1 MGPHMN
7 GFDSVLIANRGEIA
21 VRIARGARAVGCR
34 SVAVYSS
41 ADAQALHVQQADM
54 AVAIG
59 PAPAAE
65 SYLAVD
71 KLIAAAK
78 ASGAQAIH
86 PGYGFLAENAD
97 FARAV
102 EAAGLIF
109 IGPTPEAIDLMGRK
123 RAAKQRMIE
132 AGVPCVP
139 GYEGQ
144 AQDDDTLI
152 AEGERIGFPLMV
164 KASAGGGGRGMRL
177 VERKADLAEAIRGAR
192 SEAASAFGSDEL
204 ILEKAVLGA
213 RHVEIQVLAD
223 MHGHVIHLGER
234 DCSVQRRHQK
244 VVEEAPSP
252 AVDAELRARMGQAAV
267 DAAAAIGYRGAGTV
281 EFLLDA
287 SGAFYFME
295 MNTRLQ
301 VEHPVTELVTGL
313 DLVAWQLRIAA
324 GEPLTLAQDDVR
336 FDGHAIEVRLCLED
350 VAQDFMPQTGLVRAW
365 RVPQGAGIRVD
376 HGLREGQMVTPHYD
390 SMAAK
395 IIAWGETRDIARR
408 RLAAAVDETLL
419 FGPVSNRD
427 FLAHI
432 LAEPAFVSGDFDI
445 GFVGTHMQPALAG
458 DAPGRE
464 HLALAAVACHAHD
477 AGRLAASAGLAD
489 ALAGWRS
496 AGTNET
502 PLVLI
507 QGDRRN
513 DLRLRHDGGDYQ
525 VRVDDTWIDLRIG
538 AFDGTRFDYVLSG
551 VAARADV
558 LCHGADV
565 WLCAQGRTALY
576 TDALRLPPESADGAG
591 DGRVLARM
599 DGKIQR
605 VDVAVGDQVQAG
617 DTLLVLEAMKMEFS
631 IAADI
636 DGEIENLS
644 CKAGDQVAAR
654 QLLAVITPAN
664 L

>member
-1 MGPHMN
+1 MGEKMTV
-7 GFDSVLIANRGEIA
+7 FDKILIANRGEIA

-41 ADAQALHVQQADM
+41 ADAGARHVLEADE

-59 PAPAAE
+59 AAPAAE
-65 SYLAVD
+65 SYLAID

-102 EAAGLIF
+102 EAAGLVF
-109 IGPTPEAIDLMGRK
+109 IGPSAEAIDLMGRK
-123 RAAKQRMIE
+123 REAKQRMIE

-139 GYEGQ
+139 GYEGADQ
-144 AQDDDTLI
+144 SDEVLV

-177 VERKADLAEAIRGAR
+177 VEQQADLHDAIRGAR

-223 MHGHVIHLGER
+223 QHGHVIHLGER

-287 SGAFYFME
+287 GGAFYFME

-324 GEPLTLAQDDVR
+324 GEPLALGQDDVH
-336 FDGHAIEVRLCLED
+336 FNGHAIEVRLCLED
-350 VAQDFMPQTGLVRAW
+350 VIQDFMPQTGVVAAW
-365 RVPQGAGIRVD
+365 RVPQGPGIRVD
-376 HGLREGQMVTPHYD
+376 HGLLEGQIVSPHYD
-390 SMAAK
+390 SMVAK

-408 RLAAAVDETLL
+408 RLAAAVNDTLL
-419 FGPVSNRD
+419 FGPTSNRD
-427 FLAHI
+427 FLARI
-432 LAEPAFVSGDFDI
+432 LAHPAFVSGDFDI
-445 GFVGTHMQPALAG
+445 GFVGTHMQQALVA
-458 DAPGRE
+458 DAPTPA
-464 HLALAAVACHAHD
+464 HLALAAAACHAHD
-477 AGRLAASAGLAD
+477 AAALAEQAGLAN

-496 AGTNET
+496 AGTNDT
-502 PLVLI
+502 PLVL
-507 QGDRRN
+507 GHEDNRYE
-513 DLRLRHDGGDYQ
+513 LRLRHDGTCYEVAVDDI
-525 VRVDDTWIDLRIG
+525 RVDIQIG
-538 AFDGTRFDYVLSG
+538 PMSGTRFDYVLNG

-558 LCHGADV
+558 LCRGAQL
-565 WLCAQGRTALY
+565 WLCAQGHTAVY
-576 TDALRLPPESADGAG
+576 TDVLRLPPAAADGAG

-605 VDVAVGDQVQAG
+605 VDIAVGDRVAVG
-617 DTLLVLEAMKMEFS
+617 DTLLVLEAMKMEFT
-631 IAADI
+631 ITADI
-636 DGEIENLS
+636 DGEIESLG
-644 CKAGDQVAAR
+644 CAAGDQVAAR
-654 QLLAVITPAN
+654 QLLAVIAADN